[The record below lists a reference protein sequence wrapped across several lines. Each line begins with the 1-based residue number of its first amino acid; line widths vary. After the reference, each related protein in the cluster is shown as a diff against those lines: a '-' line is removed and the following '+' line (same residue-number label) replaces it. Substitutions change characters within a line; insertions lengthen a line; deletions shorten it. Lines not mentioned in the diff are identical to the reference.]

1 MSLRWMWG
9 EWTASVADNAFSEKR
24 VMLEAWQ
31 YLMTSASAAW
41 LGLAP
46 G

>member
-1 MSLRWMWG
+1 MICVYLNQMSESL
-9 EWTASVADNAFSEKR
+9 KIYL
-24 VMLEAWQ
+24 LEAWQ